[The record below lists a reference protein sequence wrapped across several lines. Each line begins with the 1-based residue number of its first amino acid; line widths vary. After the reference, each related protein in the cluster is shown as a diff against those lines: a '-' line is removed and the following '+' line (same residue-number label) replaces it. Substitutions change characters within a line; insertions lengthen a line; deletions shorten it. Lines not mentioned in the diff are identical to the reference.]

1 LRECLEAAEIL
12 LPAEIHLKPEEVR
25 LAAAEIL
32 VTAEMYLR
40 PEKVHLAAAGN
51 GA

>member
-1 LRECLEAAEIL
+1 
-12 LPAEIHLKPEEVR
+12 VR